1 MATSIVDTLFGI
13 SPERLEQQRAADADA
28 RALQYAKLNPFE
40 QANFAIGRGAYG
52 LAGAL
57 GGALGGQDP
66 ELQRV
71 TMRQQILG
79 TIDPSRPETF
89 DSAAQAALEAGDQ
102 ELAFG
107 LKLEAPKFR
116 EQARIAQRN
125 QQTELLAQQTAAQE
139 QRAAQLVGQLKN
151 ADGTVNQTVLAELQT
166 FPQGMAAIKSQADIL
181 PAIRRL
187 GAVGAAEVNP
197 FAAFTDDQT
206 IPKNVQTYAK
216 QLSKSFADGILDPEK
231 VDARVKELADMTQRA
246 DQYAQTQAQIKAQQE
261 QSNEFRR
268 QGLANSEAA
277 LQLARSTK
285 ALQVQNAQFERDRKE
300 EERKNKPLPPNL
312 QKQEEDDFQLAQA
325 TSNLAMDA
333 NNFIN
338 RIKRG
343 EIKFG
348 LKDRA
353 TISTMS
359 LFGSND
365 PDVLARQDYDK
376 FVERLTSE
384 NLRLNKGVQTDK
396 DFERELNLLKSA
408 ESAGSAAQIM
418 KNLVDINLRK
428 TADAAKSIERRRNNA
443 GFAPPRTPID
453 LPILDIQIITPT
465 EEKSFLANPKFPEGT
480 VYINPQ
486 GIRTVKTLKR

>member
-1 MATSIVDTLFGI
+1 MATIVDTLFGV
-13 SPERLEQQRAADADA
+13 SPERLDQQRAAAADA
-28 RALQYAKLNPFE
+28 QALAFAKLSPFE
-40 QANFAIGRGAYG
+40 RANFAIGRGAFG

-71 TMRQQILG
+71 TMRQQLLG

-89 DSAAQAALEAGDQ
+89 DLAAQAAEQAGDQ

-107 LKLEAPKFR
+107 LRLEAPKYR
-116 EQARIAQRN
+116 QQAQTAQA
-125 QQTELLAQQTAAQE
+125 AQQAAVSE
-139 QRAAQLVGQLKN
+139 QRAADLIGQLKN
-151 ADGTVNQTVLAELQT
+151 ADGTVNQAVLSELQT
-166 FPQGMAAIKSQADIL
+166 FPQGMAAIKTQADIL

-187 GAVGAAEVNP
+187 GATGASEVNP
-197 FAAFTDDQT
+197 FTAFTDDPT
-206 IPKNVQTYAK
+206 IPKNVQSYAK

-246 DQYAQTQAQIKAQQE
+246 DQFAQNQAQIKAQQE
-261 QSNEFRR
+261 QLNAFRA
-268 QGLANSEAA
+268 QGLANSQAA
-277 LQLARSTK
+277 LQLAQSTK
-285 ALQVQNAQFERDRKE
+285 ALQEQNAQAERDRKE

-376 FVERLTSE
+376 FVARLTSE

>member
-1 MATSIVDTLFGI
+1 MATIVDTLFGV
-13 SPERLEQQRAADADA
+13 SPERLDRERAAAADA
-28 RALQYAKLNPFE
+28 RALAFAKLDPFQ
-40 QANFAIGRGAYG
+40 QANFAIGRGASG
-52 LAGAL
+52 LAGAI

-71 TMRQQILG
+71 TMRQQLLG

-89 DSAAQAALEAGDQ
+89 DLAAQAAEQAGDTQ
-102 ELAFG
+102 LAFG
-107 LKLEAPKFR
+107 LRLEAPKYR
-116 EQARIAQRN
+116 QQAQTALAT
-125 QQTELLAQQTAAQE
+125 QQAELLTQQTAAQE

-151 ADGTVNQTVLAELQT
+151 ADGTVNQAVLSELQT
-166 FPQGMAAIKSQADIL
+166 FPQGMAAIKTQADIL

-187 GAVGAAEVNP
+187 GAVGSQEIDP
-197 FAAFTDDQT
+197 FAILINDAT
-206 IPKNVQTYAK
+206 IPQNVKTLAK
-216 QLSKSFADGILDPEK
+216 QYSASLASGNLDPEK
-231 VDARVKELADMTQRA
+231 SDIRFKELVEMTQRI
-246 DQYAQTQAQIKAQQE
+246 QQNEQNQAQIKLQQE
-261 QSNEFRR
+261 QLNEFRR
-268 QGLANSEAA
+268 QGLANSQAA
-277 LQLARSTK
+277 LQLAQSTK
-285 ALQVQNAQFERDRKE
+285 ALQEQNAQAERDRKE

-376 FVERLTSE
+376 FVARLTSE

>member
-13 SPERLEQQRAADADA
+13 SPERLEQQRAAEADA
-28 RALQYAKLNPFE
+28 RALQFAKLDPFQ
-40 QANFAIGRGAYG
+40 QANFAIGRGANM

-151 ADGTVNQTVLAELQT
+151 ADGTVNQTVLSELQT

-246 DQYAQTQAQIKAQQE
+246 DQFAQNQAQIKAQQE

-268 QGLANSEAA
+268 QGLANSAAA

-285 ALQVQNAQFERDRKE
+285 ELQGQNAQFERERKE
-300 EERKNKPLPPNL
+300 EERKNKPLPSYL
-312 QKQEEDDFQLAQA
+312 AKEEEEDFSIAQA
-325 TSNLAMDA
+325 STNLAADT
-333 NNFIN
+333 NKFIN
-338 RIKRG
+338 QIKSG
-343 EIKFG
+343 DIKFG

-353 TISTMS
+353 SIRARQV
-359 LFGSND
+359 FGSQD
-365 PDVLARQDYDK
+365 PDVIARENYDK
-376 FVERLTSE
+376 FLLVLTNES
-384 NLRLNKGVQTDK
+384 LRLNKGTQTEGDA
-396 DFERELNLLKSA
+396 ERAAKELLSSESPEAAASAMNRLL
-408 ESAGSAAQIM
+408 
-418 KNLVDINLRK
+418 DINVRRTK
-428 TADAAKSIERRRNNA
+428 DASDSVLRRRANA
-443 GFAPPRTPID
+443 GFAPPREPVQVPQFDVHVINNAD
-453 LPILDIQIITPT
+453 YN
-465 EEKSFLANPKFPEGT
+465 SFLKNPKYPSGT
-480 VYINPQ
+480 PFIDPKGVR
-486 GIRTVKTLKR
+486 RTKP

>member
-13 SPERLEQQRAADADA
+13 SPERLEQQRAAEADA
-28 RALQYAKLNPFE
+28 RALQYAKLDPFQ
-40 QANFAIGRGAYG
+40 QANFAIGRGANM

-107 LKLEAPKFR
+107 LRLEAPKFR

-151 ADGTVNQTVLAELQT
+151 ADGTVNQTVLSELQT
-166 FPQGMAAIKSQADIL
+166 FPQGMAAIKAQSDIL

-187 GAVGAAEVNP
+187 GAVGAAEINP
-197 FAAFTDDQT
+197 FAAFTDDPT

-231 VDARVKELADMTQRA
+231 VDARFKELADMTQRA

-285 ALQVQNAQFERDRKE
+285 ELQGQNAQFERDRKE
-300 EERKNKPLPPNL
+300 EERKNKPLPSYL
-312 QKQEEDDFQLAQA
+312 AKEEEQDFSIAQA
-325 TSNLAMDA
+325 STNLAADT
-333 NNFIN
+333 NKFIN
-338 RIKRG
+338 QIKSG
-343 EIKFG
+343 DIKFG

-353 TISTMS
+353 SIRARQV
-359 LFGSND
+359 FGSQD
-365 PDVLARQDYDK
+365 PDVIARENYDK
-376 FVERLTSE
+376 FLLILTNES
-384 NLRLNKGVQTDK
+384 LRLNKGTQTEGDAQRAAK
-396 DFERELNLLKSA
+396 ELLSSESPEAAASAMNRLL
-408 ESAGSAAQIM
+408 
-418 KNLVDINLRK
+418 DINVRRTK
-428 TADAAKSIERRRNNA
+428 DASDSVLRRRANA
-443 GFAPPRTPID
+443 GFAPPREPVQVPQFDVHVINNAD
-453 LPILDIQIITPT
+453 YN
-465 EEKSFLANPKFPEGT
+465 SFLKNPKYPSGT
-480 VYINPQ
+480 PFIDPKGVR
-486 GIRTVKTLKR
+486 RTKP

>member
-28 RALQYAKLNPFE
+28 RALQFAKLDPFQ
-40 QANFAIGRGAYG
+40 QANFAIGRGANM

-151 ADGTVNQTVLAELQT
+151 ADGTVNQTVLSELQT

-231 VDARVKELADMTQRA
+231 VDARVRELAEMTQRA
-246 DQYAQTQAQIKAQQE
+246 DQFAQNQAQIEAQQE

-268 QGLANSEAA
+268 QGLANSAAA

-285 ALQVQNAQFERDRKE
+285 ELQGQNAQFERERKE
-300 EERKNKPLPPNL
+300 EERKNKPLPSYL
-312 QKQEEDDFQLAQA
+312 AKEEEEDFSIAQA
-325 TSNLAMDA
+325 STNLAADT
-333 NNFIN
+333 NKFIN
-338 RIKRG
+338 QIKSG
-343 EIKFG
+343 DIKFG

-353 TISTMS
+353 SIRARQV
-359 LFGSND
+359 FGSQD
-365 PDVLARQDYDK
+365 PDVIARENYDK
-376 FVERLTSE
+376 FLLILTNES
-384 NLRLNKGVQTDK
+384 LRLNKGTQTEGDA
-396 DFERELNLLKSA
+396 ERAAKELLSSESPEAAASAMNRLL
-408 ESAGSAAQIM
+408 
-418 KNLVDINLRK
+418 DINVRRTK
-428 TADAAKSIERRRNNA
+428 DASDSVLRRRANA
-443 GFAPPRTPID
+443 GFAPPREPVQVPQFD
-453 LPILDIQIITPT
+453 VHIINNTDYN
-465 EEKSFLANPKFPEGT
+465 SFLKNPKFPSGT
-480 VYINPQ
+480 PFIDPKGVR
-486 GIRTVKTLKR
+486 RTKP

>member
-1 MATSIVDTLFGI
+1 MATSIVDTLFGV
-13 SPERLEQQRAADADA
+13 SPERIQQQRAADADA
-28 RALQYAKLNPFE
+28 RALQFAKLNPFE

-116 EQARIAQRN
+116 EQARISQAS
-125 QQTELLAQQTAAQE
+125 QQTAIQE

-151 ADGTVNQTVLAELQT
+151 ADGTVNQTVLSELQT

-197 FAAFTDDQT
+197 FAVFTDDPT
-206 IPKNVQTYAK
+206 IPKNVKAYAT

-231 VDARVKELADMTQRA
+231 ADARVRELAEMTQRA
-246 DQYAQTQAQIKAQQE
+246 DQFAQNQAQIKAQQD
-261 QSNEFRR
+261 QSNAFRA
-268 QGLANSEAA
+268 QGLANSQASLA
-277 LQLARSTK
+277 LAQSTK
-285 ALQVQNAQFERDRKE
+285 ALQEQNAQFERERKE

-465 EEKSFLANPKFPEGT
+465 EEKSFLANPKYPEGT